1 VSSAKLHS
9 YTAEP
14 ALTQSSPRF
23 LASAGSLIAPR
34 GRRRPVLA
42 FFWRRGIV
50 CGMRTYV
57 FIDAEN
63 HYWRSM
69 PVIKRVVGNERAV
82 IEIAAA
88 LKFLQTDSSNRLNV
102 ERSKQWSD

>member
-1 VSSAKLHS
+1 
-9 YTAEP
+9 
-14 ALTQSSPRF
+14 
-23 LASAGSLIAPR
+23 
-34 GRRRPVLA
+34 VLA

-88 LKFLQTDSSNRLNV
+88 LKFTN
-102 ERSKQWSD
+102 